1 MPSFKPYPC
10 GRREDRSLACPRDLR
25 AVPRPRWLPGCSPA
39 EEGAGEVPRPEW
51 RPDARGKRGEATSCL
66 RRALLVDDRI
76 RGDRSPVGGE
86 SRRPGIEGAML
97 YWAAVFFIISLI
109 AGLVGFTGIS
119 AAAAEIAKLVFFI
132 FLVLFIVSLVAS
144 MVTRGPTS
152 PP

>member
-1 MPSFKPYPC
+1 MT
-10 GRREDRSLACPRDLR
+10 GHILGTG
-25 AVPRPRWLPGCSPA
+25 LPV
-39 EEGAGEVPRPEW
+39 AGESAQV
-51 RPDARGKRGEATSCL
+51 
-66 RRALLVDDRI
+66 
-76 RGDRSPVGGE
+76 
-86 SRRPGIEGAML
+86 SRKNDAML

-119 AAAAEIAKLVFFI
+119 VAAAEIAKLVFFI